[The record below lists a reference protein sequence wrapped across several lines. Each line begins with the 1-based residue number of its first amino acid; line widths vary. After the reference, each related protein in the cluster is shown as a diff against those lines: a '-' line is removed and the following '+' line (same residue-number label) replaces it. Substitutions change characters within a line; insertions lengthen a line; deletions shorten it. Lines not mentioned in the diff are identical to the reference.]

1 MGEARFQ
8 GRLDDVKADRRHG
21 AGELARLSLQI
32 LSESAKT
39 AEVGCGPALKQTL
52 LKRADRLI
60 QARPSMVA
68 IGNLLGLFKERLGPA
83 PDGNLAA
90 FRAFAAAQANA
101 LIHESETAASQAAA
115 HAAAALGERSVVFT
129 HSLSSTVLYV
139 FQDLKELGVRAI
151 VTESRPLFE
160 GHALAERLSK
170 WAIPTTL
177 ITDAEIGLFTRQADA
192 VLVGADAVLSDGSVL
207 NKVGTYP
214 LALAAFDH
222 GIPFFV
228 CAEGFKW
235 AADDGEAGELEAMDP
250 AELGAPALA
259 HVTVRNVYF
268 DRTPS
273 RLITAYFN
281 EKGRIEGAAP

>member
-8 GRLDDVKADRRHG
+8 GRLNDVKADRRHR
-21 AGELARLSLQI
+21 AAELARLSLQI

-68 IGNLLGLFKERLGPA
+68 IGNLLGLFKERLGLA

-160 GHALAERLSK
+160 GELY
-170 WAIPTTL
+170 T
-177 ITDAEIGLFTRQADA
+177 
-192 VLVGADAVLSDGSVL
+192 
-207 NKVGTYP
+207 KVTK
-214 LALAAFDH
+214 
-222 GIPFFV
+222 I
-228 CAEGFKW
+228 
-235 AADDGEAGELEAMDP
+235 
-250 AELGAPALA
+250 
-259 HVTVRNVYF
+259 
-268 DRTPS
+268 S
-273 RLITAYFN
+273 
-281 EKGRIEGAAP
+281 

>member
-1 MGEARFQ
+1 MDDARFQ
-8 GRLDDVKADRRHG
+8 GRLDEVKADRRHG
-21 AGELARLSLQI
+21 AAELARLSLRI

-39 AEVGCGPALKQTL
+39 AEVADGPTLKQAL
-52 LKRADRLI
+52 LKRAGRLTE
-60 QARPSMVA
+60 ARPSMVA
-68 IGNLLGLFKERLGPA
+68 IGNLLGLFKERVSPT
-83 PDGNLAA
+83 PDENLAA
-90 FRAFAAAQANA
+90 FRELAADQATA
-101 LIHESETAASQAAA
+101 LIHESETAALQAAA
-115 HAAAALGERSVVFT
+115 HAAAALGPNLVVFT

-139 FQDLKELGVRAI
+139 FQDLKDRGVSAI

-177 ITDAEIGLFTRQADA
+177 ITDAEIGLFMKHADA
-192 VLVGADAVLSDGSVL
+192 VLVGADSVLADGSVL

-214 LALAAFDH
+214 LALVACDH

-235 AADDGEAGELEAMDP
+235 AADAGAAPELEAMDP

-259 HVTVRNVYF
+259 HVTVQNVYF
-268 DRTPS
+268 DRTPA

-281 EKGRIEGAAP
+281 EKGRIEGALP